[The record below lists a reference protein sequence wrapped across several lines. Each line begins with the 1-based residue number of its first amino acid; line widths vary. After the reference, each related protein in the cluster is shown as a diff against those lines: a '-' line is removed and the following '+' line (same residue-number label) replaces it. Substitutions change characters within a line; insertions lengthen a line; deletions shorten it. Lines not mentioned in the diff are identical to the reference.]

1 MFNFLYTIILYPL
14 EQIIEIS
21 FSFINKLFNHNIG
34 IAILGVSLTVTLLCL
49 PLYIVA
55 ESWQEKERKIQRN
68 MKDGI
73 DRIKK
78 YFKGDEQYM
87 ILNTYYRQNHYHPIM
102 ALRSSFGLLI
112 QIPFFLAAYHC
123 LSHLPAL
130 QGRSFLFIK
139 DMGKPDSIFSIGSFS
154 INILPIAMTLIN
166 CISGAIYSKDHGIRE
181 KIQIYGMAAIFL
193 IVLYNSPA
201 GLVLYWTMNN
211 VFSLLKN
218 IFYKIK
224 KPLFVLYILSV
235 IFIIFID
242 IFILIFYDGRASMS
256 KRLLTSIGL
265 SLLIFTPFYIRII
278 QNLLQ
283 TYFLPLVQNK
293 KIRHLLFITSAIAT
307 AILTGLLLPS
317 QIIQSSVQEF
327 SDIETFTN
335 PNQFL
340 IYSFFQALGLFVFW
354 PCCTYF
360 LFREKI
366 QTLITLIFSTGIIA
380 GIINAFLFNGN
391 YGSMD
396 ISLTFINGFK
406 NQTLLFM
413 SANLI
418 LCIIIFATIVLL
430 VKINKIKYIY
440 TISQITILISILF
453 TGINMHKIS
462 TEYNAYEIQKSNKTT
477 SSNNP
482 PPQFHLS
489 KTKKNVIVLMLD
501 RLGSVY
507 IDPIFNDRP
516 SLLDDFTG
524 FTYYKNTCSFDTHTL
539 MGSPLVYGG
548 YEYQPLEMN
557 KKDDIKLK
565 DKHNQALLLL
575 PRIFTEQADDF
586 TATCS
591 DLSWGN
597 YSYYSNMDF
606 TKPYTKING
615 INLYKRYTIPFKKD
629 FASILPEAS
638 LSKNIKRN
646 LIWVSFFR
654 ISPVLFR
661 PIVYYKGEWWS
672 FYRPQDYDSFIDWY
686 SELYYLPQI
695 TDFTNTHN
703 SFCEITNETP
713 HASNADI
720 SGLKLLGNQKFSY
733 HASDYEVSMVSLDAV
748 ATWLRY
754 LKENNCYDNT
764 RIIIVADHG
773 AYTKINSPL
782 GKGKILPDGK
792 DVTSFNPALL
802 VKDFNESGKIKTSMK
817 FMTNGDVP
825 ALALKDIKDDAINPF
840 TGNTVNLNECEKEKA
855 NGIVVSN
862 ADMFMPYYSSS
873 EYKFTISD
881 NDLWVVK
888 DNIFNAEN
896 WKPYKQQ

>member
-482 PPQFHLS
+482 PPNF
-489 KTKKNVIVLMLD
+489 
-501 RLGSVY
+501 
-507 IDPIFNDRP
+507 IFQ
-516 SLLDDFTG
+516 
-524 FTYYKNTCSFDTHTL
+524 K
-539 MGSPLVYGG
+539 
-548 YEYQPLEMN
+548 Q
-557 KKDDIKLK
+557 
-565 DKHNQALLLL
+565 
-575 PRIFTEQADDF
+575 
-586 TATCS
+586 
-591 DLSWGN
+591 
-597 YSYYSNMDF
+597 
-606 TKPYTKING
+606 
-615 INLYKRYTIPFKKD
+615 KR
-629 FASILPEAS
+629 
-638 LSKNIKRN
+638 
-646 LIWVSFFR
+646 
-654 ISPVLFR
+654 
-661 PIVYYKGEWWS
+661 
-672 FYRPQDYDSFIDWY
+672 
-686 SELYYLPQI
+686 
-695 TDFTNTHN
+695 
-703 SFCEITNETP
+703 
-713 HASNADI
+713 
-720 SGLKLLGNQKFSY
+720 
-733 HASDYEVSMVSLDAV
+733 M
-748 ATWLRY
+748 
-754 LKENNCYDNT
+754 
-764 RIIIVADHG
+764 
-773 AYTKINSPL
+773 
-782 GKGKILPDGK
+782 
-792 DVTSFNPALL
+792 
-802 VKDFNESGKIKTSMK
+802 
-817 FMTNGDVP
+817 
-825 ALALKDIKDDAINPF
+825 
-840 TGNTVNLNECEKEKA
+840 
-855 NGIVVSN
+855 
-862 ADMFMPYYSSS
+862 
-873 EYKFTISD
+873 
-881 NDLWVVK
+881 
-888 DNIFNAEN
+888 
-896 WKPYKQQ
+896 